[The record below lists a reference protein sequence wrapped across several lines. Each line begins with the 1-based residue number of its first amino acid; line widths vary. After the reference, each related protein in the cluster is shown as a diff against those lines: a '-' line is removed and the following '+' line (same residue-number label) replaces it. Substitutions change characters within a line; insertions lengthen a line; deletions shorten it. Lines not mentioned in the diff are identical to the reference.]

1 MEKDLK
7 MEVFASV
14 DTVKPVEFLVY
25 DILLSEGQPGNYET
39 GIRQAYLKMET
50 KSMRRKNCKRKSQM
64 LILQSNMRDHENC
77 LF

>member
-1 MEKDLK
+1 MFMNFMHKNRK
-7 MEVFASV
+7 
-14 DTVKPVEFLVY
+14 Y
-25 DILLSEGQPGNYET
+25 IILLSEGMPGNYET